1 MSKEKFNSFQ
11 ELKVRKGK
19 VVSVIF
25 CNSVLAL
32 PRVAFCPPKG
42 TNTALNFD
50 LLKLSNTSLST
61 MQKKTLKEA
70 VHKHFNTGGPQMDF
84 VSQMEA
90 VTNKGNIRH
99 VYAGFQSYPTTEDN
113 NTKIQV
119 SFPSGKIQTPGFAE
133 DSNSQQQSG
142 KITYT
147 LKFPSL
153 GLLPPNQTLVL
164 EIVADM
170 DKAER
175 LLISGGDLAP
185 IVGKS
190 FPSISYF
197 SEFGKY

>member
-1 MSKEKFNSFQ
+1 
-11 ELKVRKGK
+11 
-19 VVSVIF
+19 
-25 CNSVLAL
+25 
-32 PRVAFCPPKG
+32 
-42 TNTALNFD
+42 
-50 LLKLSNTSLST
+50 

-90 VTNKGNIRH
+90 VTNKRNIRQ

-119 SFPSGKIQTPGFAE
+119 AFPSGKIQTPGFA
-133 DSNSQQQSG
+133 DSNSKQLSG

-147 LKFPSL
+147 LKFPGP
-153 GLLPPNQTLVL
+153 GLLPTNYTLVL

-170 DKAER
+170 DEAER

-197 SEFGKY
+197 SELRKC